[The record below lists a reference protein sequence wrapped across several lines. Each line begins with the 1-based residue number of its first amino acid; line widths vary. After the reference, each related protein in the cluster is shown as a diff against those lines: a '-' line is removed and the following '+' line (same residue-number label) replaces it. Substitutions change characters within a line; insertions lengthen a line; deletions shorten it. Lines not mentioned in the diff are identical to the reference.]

1 MTSYSKD
8 RTQDA
13 WRIALLLSVATIVF
27 SIIEGFVSTV
37 FGARDESLAL
47 FGFGID
53 SFAEVASSSG
63 VVLMILR
70 LMNHLS
76 TSKSLAE
83 KRALQITS
91 ISFFLISGA
100 LLFAG
105 LSSLRHGSTPTTTLP
120 GIIVSLVSIAI
131 MLILVCFKRR
141 IGTTLSSDP
150 IIADARC
157 GEVCIYMSLVLLGSS
172 LLYFLW
178 GIRCADSIGAIALAV
193 LSFKEGRGTWRSSQS
208 SGNSSCCC

>member
-1 MTSYSKD
+1 M
-8 RTQDA
+8 
-13 WRIALLLSVATIVF
+13 ALLLSVATIVF
-27 SIIEGFVSTV
+27 NIIEGFVSAV
-37 FGARDESLAL
+37 FGAWDESLAL

-63 VVLMILR
+63 VFLMIFR

-76 TSKSLAE
+76 TTRSLAE

-105 LSSLRHGSTPTTTLP
+105 LSSLWTGSTPRTTLS
-120 GIIVSLVSIAI
+120 GVIVSLVSIAI
-131 MLILVCFKRR
+131 MLILVRFKR
-141 IGTTLSSDP
+141 IVGTTLSSDP

-178 GIRCADSIGAIALAV
+178 GIRCADKIGRAHV
-193 LSFKEGRGTWRSSQS
+193 
-208 SGNSSCCC
+208 

>member
-1 MTSYSKD
+1 MTSDS
-8 RTQDA
+8 QHLNQHA
-13 WRIALLLSVATIVF
+13 WRLALSLSVTTIVF
-27 SIIEGFVSTV
+27 NIIEGGISTV
-37 FGARDESLAL
+37 FGARDGSLAL

-53 SFAEVASSSG
+53 SFAEVASGSG

-70 LMNHLS
+70 FMNHLS
-76 TSKSLAE
+76 TTRSLAE

-105 LSSLRHGSTPTTTLP
+105 LSSLWTGSTPTTTLP
-120 GIIVSLVSIAI
+120 GVIISLVSIAI
-131 MLILVCFKRR
+131 MLILVHFKCRV
-141 IGTTLSSDP
+141 GAALSSDP
-150 IIADARC
+150 ILADARC

-172 LLYFLW
+172 LLYFLS